1 MTLPLLK
8 PSLYAVDAGG
18 QPVLLGGRCT
28 CGHTFFPMQT
38 YRCERCG
45 KTGDALTP
53 IPLATRG
60 RLLAT
65 ATVYMNSDPS
75 RAAPFVIA
83 AIELDDGPVVRTLLD
98 ETPAA
103 TIPAVRRQ
111 RRVRAV
117 LEAVRADDHDA
128 LDLRFR
134 LDTDG
139 ATA

>member
-38 YRCERCG
+38 HRCERCG
-45 KTGDALTP
+45 QTGDALTP
-53 IPLATRG
+53 TALATRG

-65 ATVYMNSDPS
+65 ATVYRNSDPS
-75 RAAPFVIA
+75 REAPFVIA

-103 TIPAVRRQ
+103 TIPAVRRM

-117 LEAVRADDHDA
+117 FQPVKADDREA

-134 LDTDG
+134 LETDE
-139 ATA
+139 TAS